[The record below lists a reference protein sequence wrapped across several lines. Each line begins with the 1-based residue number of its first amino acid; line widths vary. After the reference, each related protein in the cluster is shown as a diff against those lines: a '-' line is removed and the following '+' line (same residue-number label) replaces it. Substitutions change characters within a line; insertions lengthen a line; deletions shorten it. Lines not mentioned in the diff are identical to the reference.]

1 MFFSV
6 LVCPHVFCE
15 FPSLQI
21 ELNTENVYNWQF
33 NLACYKMEIL
43 TCRAREHLHKD
54 NVIFSYYNILLQN
67 NKQLHENGKKS
78 YFGLNFHTCQN
89 FDQWKL

>member
-1 MFFSV
+1 
-6 LVCPHVFCE
+6 
-15 FPSLQI
+15 
-21 ELNTENVYNWQF
+21 
-33 NLACYKMEIL
+33 MEIL
-43 TCRAREHLHKD
+43 TCHAREHLHKD

-78 YFGLNFHTCQN
+78 YSGLNFHTCQN

>member
-1 MFFSV
+1 
-6 LVCPHVFCE
+6 
-15 FPSLQI
+15 
-21 ELNTENVYNWQF
+21 
-33 NLACYKMEIL
+33 MEIL
-43 TCRAREHLHKD
+43 TCHAREHLHKD